1 MKKPV
6 NPTLEDVARA
16 ANVST
21 ATISRAINTPD
32 KVALQTRLRI
42 QGVVRE
48 LGYTSHSGGRTLASN
63 RSNTVGAIIPTMANA
78 MFASGLQAFQE
89 ELSTAGVTLLVA
101 SSGYDGKHEFSQIQS
116 LITHGADGLL
126 LIGAARLP
134 ETREFLALRQIPY
147 VISWCY
153 KPDSKLLF
161 AGFDNQKAAYAMT
174 MEVLR
179 QGHRSIAMIAGVSK
193 GNDRASNRI
202 KGVKKAVKDFGRNAR
217 LLKVIEAPYSQAGG
231 GDAFAKLMQQANT
244 PTAIVCGND
253 VLATGAIVR
262 ARQLGIAVPQDV
274 SVTGFDDIDLATA
287 VYPPLTTVRVPQ
299 RRMGQTA
306 ARLLLELLFDGNRP
320 SSVEFDT
327 EIIHRESLGPP
338 RQRGDNS
345 DDSHP

>member
-6 NPTLEDVARA
+6 HPTLEDVARA

-32 KVALQTRLRI
+32 KVALQTRLQI
-42 QGVVRE
+42 QDVIRE
-48 LGYTSHSGGRTLASN
+48 LGYTPHSGGRTLASN

-78 MFASGLQAFQE
+78 MFASALQAFQE

-101 SSGYDGKHEFSQIQS
+101 SSGYDGRHEFSQIQS

-134 ETREFLALRQIPY
+134 ETRQFLALRQIPY
-147 VISWCY
+147 VVSWCY
-153 KPDSKLLF
+153 KPNSKLLF

-174 MEVLR
+174 MEVFR
-179 QGHRSIAMIAGVSK
+179 QGHRSIAMIAGISK

-202 KGVKKAVKDFGRNAR
+202 KGVKQAVKHYGKNAR
-217 LLKVIEAPYSQAGG
+217 LVKVIEASYSQTDG
-231 GDAFAKLMQQANT
+231 GDAFAQLMQRADV

-253 VLATGAIVR
+253 VLAAGAIIR
-262 ARQLGIAVPQDV
+262 ARQMGIAVPQDV
-274 SVTGFDDIDLATA
+274 SITGFDDIDIASV

-299 RRMGQTA
+299 RRMGRSA
-306 ARLLLELLFDGNRP
+306 AKLLLEMLFTDNTP
-320 SSVEFDT
+320 SSIEFDT
-327 EIIHRESLGPP
+327 EIIHRESLAPP
-338 RQRGDNS
+338 RQLANNS
-345 DDSHP
+345 DVNPQ